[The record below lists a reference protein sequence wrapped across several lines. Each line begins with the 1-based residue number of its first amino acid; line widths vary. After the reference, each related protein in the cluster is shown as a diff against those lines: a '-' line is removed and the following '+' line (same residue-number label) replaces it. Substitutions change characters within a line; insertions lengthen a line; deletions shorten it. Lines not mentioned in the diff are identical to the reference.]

1 MILGA
6 PSFDWIEREKRK
18 MDEME
23 VKKQVQQMVHFIR
36 QEAEEKANEISIS
49 AEEVGTSP
57 LKPLFLVIF
66 LLKKS
71 MIWDGLRNIGVR
83 H

>member
-1 MILGA
+1 
-6 PSFDWIEREKRK
+6 

-57 LKPLFLVIF
+57 PKPLFLVNYF
-66 LLKKS
+66 LKINDMRWIKKFK
-71 MIWDGLRNIGVR
+71 G
-83 H
+83 

>member
-1 MILGA
+1 
-6 PSFDWIEREKRK
+6 

-36 QEAEEKANEISIS
+36 QEAEEKANEISIF

-57 LKPLFLVIF
+57 PKPLFLVIF

-71 MIWDGLRNIGVR
+71 MI
-83 H
+83 

>member
-1 MILGA
+1 
-6 PSFDWIEREKRK
+6 

-57 LKPLFLVIF
+57 PKPLFYII
-66 LLKKS
+66 LKKKINDMRWIKKS
-71 MIWDGLRNIGVR
+71 KG
-83 H
+83 

>member
-1 MILGA
+1 LNRKGK
-6 PSFDWIEREKRK
+6 EK

-57 LKPLFLVIF
+57 PKPLFYI
-66 LLKKS
+66 
-71 MIWDGLRNIGVR
+71 I
-83 H
+83 

>member
-1 MILGA
+1 
-6 PSFDWIEREKRK
+6 

-57 LKPLFLVIF
+57 PKSLFLVNF

-71 MIWDGLRNIGVR
+71 MI
-83 H
+83 

>member
-6 PSFDWIEREKRK
+6 PSFDWIERDKRK
-18 MDEME
+18 MDDME

-49 AEEVGTSP
+49 TEEVGTSP
-57 LKPLFLVIF
+57 PKPLFLVIF
-66 LLKKS
+66 FKNKS
-71 MIWDGLRNIGVR
+71 MTWNGSRNLGVR